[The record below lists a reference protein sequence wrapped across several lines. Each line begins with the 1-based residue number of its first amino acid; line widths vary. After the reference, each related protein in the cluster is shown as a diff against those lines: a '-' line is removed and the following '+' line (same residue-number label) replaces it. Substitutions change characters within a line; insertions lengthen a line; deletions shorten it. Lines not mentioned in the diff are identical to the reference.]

1 MPRKSR
7 QPSQTTKSRVVAAR
21 RRPTANH
28 QISAPKNSEQ
38 GYFERFACYTAHLAG
53 RPIAFLL
60 ALASIVIWGL
70 SGPLFGF
77 SDTWQ
82 LVINTSTTIVTFLM
96 VFLIQNSQNR
106 DTSALQVK
114 LDALIF
120 ANRGTKNHLAGAE
133 SMSDADLEKLHD
145 QYREK
150 AAQTADAIAR
160 RRPRP
165 ANGKHKTA

>member
-1 MPRKSR
+1 MQQKPRRPSR
-7 QPSQTTKSRVVAAR
+7 KTKSRVVAAR
-21 RRPTANH
+21 QRKQPDHRVS
-28 QISAPKNSEQ
+28 QRSSEQ
-38 GYFERFACYTAHLAG
+38 GYFERFACYVARLSG
-53 RPIAFLL
+53 RPAAFLL
-60 ALASIVIWGL
+60 ALATIVIWAV
-70 SGPLFGF
+70 SGPIFGF

-120 ANRGTKNHLAGAE
+120 ANRGTKNRLAAAE
-133 SMSDADLEKLHD
+133 SMSDEDLENLHD

-150 AAQTADAIAR
+150 AAQTAQAIDR
-160 RRPRP
+160 RRPRQT
-165 ANGKHKTA
+165 NGKQKTT